1 MRNEIH
7 DDDIIASR
15 PYNRRVEADDD
26 TSMMVSSPTTT
37 TTKMGDTSSS
47 NKQFVDETTIQDE
60 VDENVTREQ
69 MKMAAKQRVK
79 QNLEAKRIIEK
90 AKEEVDEDSMRRRT
104 RGTSGMS
111 NISSTSSSTTF
122 SKKRVQTAASS
133 SGLGLRP
140 HAV

>member
-1 MRNEIH
+1 MVTSQNTT
-7 DDDIIASR
+7 DI
-15 PYNRRVEADDD
+15 
-26 TSMMVSSPTTT
+26 SS
-37 TTKMGDTSSS
+37 
-47 NKQFVDETTIQDE
+47 KQFVDESTIIQDE

-104 RGTSGMS
+104 TRGTSGMS
-111 NISSTSSSTTF
+111 NISSTSSSTT
-122 SKKRVQTAASS
+122 SKKRVQTASS

>member
-1 MRNEIH
+1 MRNEIR
-7 DDDIIASR
+7 DDDIMASR
-15 PYNRRVEADDD
+15 PYNRRVEAAEDD
-26 TSMMVSSPTTT
+26 TIMMMSSPTTT
-37 TTKMGDTSSS
+37 SIKMNGDTSSK
-47 NKQFVDETTIQDE
+47 NVDDTTLQDE

-79 QNLEAKRIIEK
+79 QNLDAKRIIEK
-90 AKEEVDEDSMRRRT
+90 AKEEVDEDSMRRT

-111 NISSTSSSTTF
+111 SISSTSNSST
-122 SKKRVQTAASS
+122 SKKRVQTASS

>member
-1 MRNEIH
+1 MVTSQNTT
-7 DDDIIASR
+7 DI
-15 PYNRRVEADDD
+15 
-26 TSMMVSSPTTT
+26 SS
-37 TTKMGDTSSS
+37 
-47 NKQFVDETTIQDE
+47 KQFVDESTIIQDE

>member
-104 RGTSGMS
+104 TRGTSGMS
-111 NISSTSSSTTF
+111 NISSTSSSTTMYYP
-122 SKKRVQTAASS
+122 RVY
-133 SGLGLRP
+133 
-140 HAV
+140 